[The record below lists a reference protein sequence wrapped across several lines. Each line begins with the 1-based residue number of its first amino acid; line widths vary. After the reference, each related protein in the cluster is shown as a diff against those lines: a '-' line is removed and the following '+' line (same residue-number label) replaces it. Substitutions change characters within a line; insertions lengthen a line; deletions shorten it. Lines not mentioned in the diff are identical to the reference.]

1 MSDSGSEEMVT
12 FRLAARDRAAIQR
25 LIESGEFRNRSD
37 FLRYAVKATLGTYGE
52 TRPKL
57 DLELEGVDL
66 PPNTHAREP
75 RKGRARSTKGVN
87 L

>member
-1 MSDSGSEEMVT
+1 MSAPGSEEMVT

-25 LIESGEFRNRSD
+25 LIDSGEFRNRSD
-37 FLRYAVKATLGTYGE
+37 FLRYAVKATLATYGDAA
-52 TRPKL
+52 RAKL

-66 PPNTHAREP
+66 PANTHARGKP
-75 RKGRARSTKGVN
+75 RARSTKGVN